1 MTTAAPGFE
10 VSEREAPDTRA
21 RRKAVVKHLR
31 VSALALNAGV
41 NNGQWNND
49 AFLCSRASSSIDSC
63 TRRAVAYA
71 LFDDSSKNRV
81 ERGRCGH
88 RLCPHCH
95 KVIATRVG
103 MALTEIVTAELN
115 AGSNLAMLTLPIKHS
130 RRDALKHAR
139 KALGKSNADLL
150 KRELWRSLVAEYHR
164 VAEVERGRKNGW
176 NPHYH
181 ILTKV
186 RYSHARATALWHD
199 GWLDKPLSEIK
210 RASRDGLKAAKLW
223 RRGAL
228 ADLKRERKSWEG
240 LRRAQAEEKARALRA
255 TIYAEYARR
264 VDLPLQLSLF
274 VWWCKRRKRQLAAR
288 LAELAHA
295 RKAALGA
302 VSGQKRRKE
311 IKRRFKAEAGAARQ
325 SLAPRAADYVT
336 TTHAEIEDWL
346 REEWRAVTRSV
357 GRESYVLRYDAW
369 KPGTQPGTIKWQKRK
384 QGKPIG
390 KPIDVPVIKAVQE
403 LVKYTTKGHGKALKK
418 HQVGFFE
425 YKPWEVVDYL
435 KGVKNWHLH
444 QSSKGWIAAQHA
456 YEQEQAGIDAQ
467 AEREEGSR
475 RVSFVELVKDLE
487 DAVAGEL
494 DDARREEVIST
505 GVAILELHKKER
517 EQDGDFSAEQYE
529 AIASHVAF
537 LLGDDRSRPQSF
549 KLTLPEQ
556 RELNR
561 LRGRASGPGVDVDVL
576 LLAVRDRRRELAE
589 ISREVRNLAD
599 GEQYSPEGQRLLVRQ
614 VRAEGRLKLA
624 LEAVREAEERKR
636 REMQVDDYVKM
647 QREQAEYFG
656 EIEEDPCNSN
666 EVSTVA

>member
-1 MTTAAPGFE
+1 MSSQAPAFE
-10 VSEREAPDTRA
+10 VAEREAPDTRA

-31 VSALALNAGV
+31 VAALSLNAGV
-41 NNGQWNND
+41 NNGEWNND
-49 AFLCSRASSSIDSC
+49 AFLCQRASSSIDSC
-63 TRRAVAYA
+63 TRRAVAHV
-71 LFDDSSKNRV
+71 LFDDASKNRI

-186 RYSHARATALWHD
+186 RFSHARATALWHD

-240 LRRAQAEEKARALRA
+240 LRRVQAEEKARALRA
-255 TIYAEYARR
+255 TIYKEYARR

-274 VWWCKRRKRQLAAR
+274 AWWCKRRKRQLAAR
-288 LAELAHA
+288 LAELAAERKACLAEASGHAA
-295 RKAALGA
+295 RKA
-302 VSGQKRRKE
+302 VKNR
-311 IKRRFKAEAGAARQ
+311 IKRECAAAREA
-325 SLAPRAADYVT
+325 LAPRAADYVT
-336 TTHAEIEDWL
+336 TTHADVEDWL
-346 REEWRAVTRSV
+346 REEWRTVTRSV
-357 GRESYVLRYDAW
+357 GRESFVLRYDAW
-369 KPGTQPGTIKWQKRK
+369 KPGSQPGTIKWQKRK

-403 LVKYTTKGHGKALKK
+403 LVKYTTKGHSKALKK

-425 YKPWEVVDYL
+425 YKPWEVADYL

-456 YEQEQAGIDAQ
+456 YEQEQASIDAQ

-487 DAVAGEL
+487 DAVAGAL
-494 DDARREEVIST
+494 DDSACEAVIKT

-517 EQDGDFSAEQYE
+517 EQDGEFSREQYD
-529 AIASHVAF
+529 AIASHVAR
-537 LLGDDRSRPQSF
+537 LLGDDRSTPVMF

-556 RELNR
+556 RELAR
-561 LRGRASGPGVDVDVL
+561 LRGRAPGAGVDVDL
-576 LLAVRDRRRELAE
+576 LTLAVEKARRELAQVSSDFAALTFDE
-589 ISREVRNLAD
+589 QFAPHGRRKAMDLRNA
-599 GEQYSPEGQRLLVRQ
+599 EMRLGYAV
-614 VRAEGRLKLA
+614 KA
-624 LEAVREAEERKR
+624 LREAEQRKR
-636 REMQVDDYVKM
+636 DEMRVDDYVRE
-647 QREQAEYFG
+647 QLEQAEYFG
-656 EIEEDPCNSN
+656 ELED
-666 EVSTVA
+666 VLA